1 MCSGTVLYEFVC
13 TVRCYIA
20 AAVRCPCNFSSSIF
34 ALKNRRKCCNQTF
47 SDFSSNFF
55 CLKTWRKCWN
65 QVFSNFSSNFFALKT
80 WRKCWNQVYSD
91 FSSNFFASK
100 SWNRFSMVP
109 AARFSGCMRKV
120 FPWLPRKKNYSA
132 SAFIASVRT
141 FISVSKSLRARHSL
155 AWWHW
160 SSCQGVWTP
169 KAIVPGMCLAYVPPP
184 IAIGSVNCSR

>member
-1 MCSGTVLYEFVC
+1 M
-13 TVRCYIA
+13 RCYIA

-55 CLKTWRKCWN
+55 
-65 QVFSNFSSNFFALKT
+65 
-80 WRKCWNQVYSD
+80 
-91 FSSNFFASK
+91 ASK
-100 SWNRFSMVP
+100 HGENVGIRCIPTFLPTFLPQKVGTDLAWYPRQGFSAAYREQLPRKGFLSVDSAVRFCKNTTA

>member
-1 MCSGTVLYEFVC
+1 MLYSRRSQMPLQLFFQHFCSKKPEKMLESGVFRL
-13 TVRCYIA
+13 
-20 AAVRCPCNFSSSIF
+20 
-34 ALKNRRKCCNQTF
+34 
-47 SDFSSNFF
+47 FF
-55 CLKTWRKCWN
+55 QLFCHKTWRKCWN
-65 QVFSNFSSNFFALKT
+65 QVFSNFSSNFFAQKVGTDLA
-80 WRKCWNQVYSD
+80 WYPRQG
-91 FSSNFFASK
+91 FSAAYREQLPRQGFLRVDSAV
-100 SWNRFSMVP
+100 RFCKNTTT
-109 AARFSGCMRKV
+109 AEGFSGSLRKV

>member
-1 MCSGTVLYEFVC
+1 MHGAMLYSRCSQMPLQLFFQHFC
-13 TVRCYIA
+13 
-20 AAVRCPCNFSSSIF
+20 S
-34 ALKNRRKCCNQTF
+34 KKRRKCCNQVF
-47 SDFSSNFF
+47 SD
-55 CLKTWRKCWN
+55 
-65 QVFSNFSSNFFALKT
+65 FSSNFFALKT
-80 WRKCWNQVYSD
+80 WRKCWNQV
-91 FSSNFFASK
+91 FSNFFAQKVGTDLAWYPRQGFSAAYREQLPRK
-100 SWNRFSMVP
+100 GFLRVDSAVRFCKNTTA
-109 AARFSGCMRKV
+109 AARFSGSMRKV
-120 FPWLPRKKNYSA
+120 FPWLPRKRNYSA